1 MDESNKSWAQK
12 DIENSIE
19 EHEDDPDR
27 QNVLEKA
34 RLFKAGWVELAE
46 ALSRTAKNRDFETW
60 GYKTLEAY
68 CLKELHIRKNTVTKL
83 IGNYHFLKRKEPQL
97 LEKKE
102 LTRLPDINAVNA
114 LAKASDTDIDE
125 ETYSRLKEG
134 AVNRGFSAATIAK
147 KMKET
152 KEPTQEEKTGMLKKR
167 IKTLAHSIR
176 LLIAEE
182 GAVPDSITQA
192 LKEIEDFSGEQ

>member
-1 MDESNKSWAQK
+1 MEESNKTWAQQ

-19 EHEDDPDR
+19 QHNDNPSR
-27 QNVLEKA
+27 QQVLEKA
-34 RLFKAGWVELAE
+34 RSFKAGWVELAE
-46 ALSRTAKNRDFETW
+46 ALARTAKNREFEEW

-97 LEKKE
+97 LEKQE
-102 LTRLPDINAVNA
+102 LTKLPDINAINA

-125 ETYSRLKEG
+125 ETYTKLKEG
-134 AVNRGFSAATIAK
+134 AVNRGFSAATISK

-152 KEPTQEEKTGMLKKR
+152 KEPIQIDKTELLKKK

-176 LLIAEE
+176 LLIAE
-182 GAVPDSITQA
+182 D
-192 LKEIEDFSGEQ
+192 GEVRKNSNSH

>member
-1 MDESNKSWAQK
+1 MEESDKSWAQK

-19 EHEDDPDR
+19 EHNDDPVR
-27 QNVLEKA
+27 QTVLEKA
-34 RLFKAGWVELAE
+34 RLFKSGWVELAE
-46 ALSRTAKNRDFETW
+46 ALSRTAKSRDYETW

-102 LTRLPDINAVNA
+102 LTKLPDIDALNV
-114 LAKASDTDIDE
+114 LAKVSDSDIDE
-125 ETYSRLKEG
+125 ETYAKLKDG
-134 AVNRGFSAATIAK
+134 AVNRGFSAATIYK
-147 KMKET
+147 KMKDT
-152 KEPTQEEKTGMLKKR
+152 KEPTPEEKNASLRKR
-167 IKTLAHSIR
+167 INTLAHSIR

-182 GAVPDSITQA
+182 ADVPQSVEEA
-192 LKEIEDFSGEQ
+192 LKEIEDFSRE